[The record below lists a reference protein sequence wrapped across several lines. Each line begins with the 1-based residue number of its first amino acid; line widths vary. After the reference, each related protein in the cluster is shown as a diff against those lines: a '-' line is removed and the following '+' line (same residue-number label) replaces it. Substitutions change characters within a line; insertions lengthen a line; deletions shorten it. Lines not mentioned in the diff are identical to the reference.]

1 MSTGWYWSLSYKNVA
16 KIRGGLVDGVSQ
28 KMLRLSQQHGTES
41 KVLTVMIND
50 VYRITST
57 LAFSHELWVAPIE
70 TAIGTWLLCRQVGPP
85 GLVVLG
91 IIGGK
96 LCPLLLFMGS
106 PPLSLPHY
114 LSLHLPK
121 WN

>member
-1 MSTGWYWSLSYKNVA
+1 MSTGWYWSLSYKNVT

-28 KMLRLSQQHGTES
+28 KMLRLGQQHGTES

-50 VYRITST
+50 VFRITST
-57 LAFSHELWVAPIE
+57 LAFSHEIWVAPIE
-70 TAIGTWLLCRQVGPP
+70 TAIGTWLLCRQVGPS

-96 LCPLLLFMGS
+96 LCFHPIVAPLLS
-106 PPLSLPHY
+106 PSLC
-114 LSLHLPK
+114 SLVQI
-121 WN
+121 